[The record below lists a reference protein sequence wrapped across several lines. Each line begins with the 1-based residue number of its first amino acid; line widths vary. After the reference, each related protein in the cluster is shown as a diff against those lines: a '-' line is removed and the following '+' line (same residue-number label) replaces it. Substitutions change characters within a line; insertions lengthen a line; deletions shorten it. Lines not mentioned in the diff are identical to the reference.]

1 MLKLWRTLWVVIASS
16 LLRMLLRSVPVLALV
31 LTVRLSLLDTVPLRP
46 LLLPATISLLVLVTL
61 LGPTFLTLLR
71 LVLLFLPRPALIVRI
86 LFGLCLVVLLVLM
99 VLPGIAGSTHP
110 QKHAQNCRAGHSY
123 DFRFH
128 LYHLLAAGDAP
139 LH

>member
-1 MLKLWRTLWVVIASS
+1 V
-16 LLRMLLRSVPVLALV
+16 
-31 LTVRLSLLDTVPLRP
+31 DTVPLRP
-46 LLLPATISLLVLVTL
+46 LPLAATISLLVLVTL

-110 QKHAQNCRAGHSY
+110 QQHAQNCRAGHSY
-123 DFRFH
+123 VFRFH
-128 LYHLLAAGDAP
+128 LYHLLAAGDVP